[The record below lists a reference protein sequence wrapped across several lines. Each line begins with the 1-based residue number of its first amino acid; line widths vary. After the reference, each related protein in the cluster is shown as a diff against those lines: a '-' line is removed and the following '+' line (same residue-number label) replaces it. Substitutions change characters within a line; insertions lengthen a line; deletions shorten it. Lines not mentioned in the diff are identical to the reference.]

1 MIRDYAGKKDTMP
14 FTLDP
19 EVAALM
25 APPGPQTEANTSER
39 DDPITLREIGNRNLA
54 LADATAPDAPNVER
68 EDIEVP
74 VADGSSIPARW
85 YTKAGSNRGSAV
97 VYAHGGGMICGS
109 VAVYDRFVASYV
121 EKTGVPFL
129 SVDYRLSPEYPGTTL
144 VDDTHEALKWL
155 IAHAAERGIDPQR
168 VAIMGDSGGGGI
180 AAGVA
185 IAARDAGTPIAMQIL
200 IYPMLNDRTTTPD
213 PELAAFAAWTW
224 DNNYTGWHAL
234 LGDDI
239 GTDEVSHY
247 AVPARITEYRGLAPA
262 FVDCGELDI
271 FRDESVAWARGLWDA
286 GVSCELHIRPGSGH
300 GFDRL
305 PIETAIASGAWTD
318 RLRVL
323 GNL

>member
-1 MIRDYAGKKDTMP
+1 MIRDDAGKRDDMP

-19 EVAALM
+19 EVAALL
-25 APPGPQTEANTSER
+25 ASAGPQAELIAPER
-39 DDPITLREIGNRNLA
+39 GDAISLRDIGNRNLA
-54 LADATAPDAPNVER
+54 LADTTAADAPNVER
-68 EDIEVP
+68 EDIRVL
-74 VADGSSIPARW
+74 VADGSTILARW
-85 YTKAGSNRGSAV
+85 YSKAGSNPGSAV

-109 VAVYDRFVASYV
+109 IAVYDRFVASYV
-121 EKTGVPFL
+121 EQTGIPFL

-168 VAIMGDSGGGGI
+168 VAIMGDSGGGGV

-185 IAARDAGTPIAMQIL
+185 IAARDTGTPIAMQIL
-200 IYPMLNDRTTTPD
+200 IYPMLDDRNTTPD
-213 PELAAFAAWTW
+213 VEMAPFAGWTW

-234 LGDDI
+234 VGDDI
-239 GTDEVSHY
+239 GTDDVSPY
-247 AVPARITEYRGLAPA
+247 AVPARVNDYRGLAPA

-271 FRDESVAWARGLWDA
+271 FRDESVAWAAGLWAA
-286 GVSCELHIRPGSGH
+286 GVSCELHIRPGSVH

-305 PIETAIASGAWTD
+305 PAETAIASAAWRD

-323 GNL
+323 RNL